1 MPVQCSTAVM
11 TTFLHPS
18 VLLHLHCQLLSHAQG
33 MSELI
38 SSQSK
43 VKYLT
48 AAKEGKY
55 KLFSRSTATRETE
68 WERQVAKLQS
78 LKDIVDRLQTDF
90 PGREGQLRNL
100 SLAVKSKL
108 VYASSQQILKEAVV
122 H

>member
-1 MPVQCSTAVM
+1 
-11 TTFLHPS
+11 
-18 VLLHLHCQLLSHAQG
+18 
-33 MSELI
+33 MSELL

-55 KLFSRSTATRETE
+55 KLFSKSPAAREAE

-78 LKDIVDRLQTDF
+78 LREIVDRLQTDF
-90 PGREGQLRNL
+90 PACEGQLRNL
-100 SLAVKSKL
+100 SLAIKSKL
-108 VYASSQQILKEAVV
+108 VHTSSQQPLKEAIV